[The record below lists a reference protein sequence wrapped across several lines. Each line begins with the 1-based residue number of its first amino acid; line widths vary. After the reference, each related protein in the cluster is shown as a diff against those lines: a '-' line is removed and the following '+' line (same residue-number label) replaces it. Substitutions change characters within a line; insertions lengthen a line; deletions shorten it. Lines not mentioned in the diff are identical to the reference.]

1 MRIETITCPDC
12 GTVIA
17 GNVLLVR
24 RAITCPG
31 LGCDRVHEFEDLS
44 EDVQEHYEAN
54 RDAYR
59 IG

>member
-1 MRIETITCPDC
+1 MRIETRTCPDC

-17 GNVLLVR
+17 GNVLLVD

-31 LGCDRVHEFEDLS
+31 LNCDAVHEFADLPT
-44 EDVQEHYEAN
+44 DVRRHYEAH

-59 IG
+59 LE

>member
-1 MRIETITCPDC
+1 MRIETLTCPDC

-24 RAITCPG
+24 RAITCSG
-31 LGCDRVHEFEDLS
+31 LGCDRVHEFEDLPK
-44 EDVQEHYEAN
+44 DAQRHYKTN

-59 IG
+59 MD